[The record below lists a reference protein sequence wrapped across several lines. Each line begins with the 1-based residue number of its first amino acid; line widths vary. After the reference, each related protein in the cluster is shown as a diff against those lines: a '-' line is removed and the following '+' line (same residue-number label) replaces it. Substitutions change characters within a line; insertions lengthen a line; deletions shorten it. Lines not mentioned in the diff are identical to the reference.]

1 MLNQLFLFKRYSA
14 VFTALCVFIIYLFT
28 LAPSVTQIDS
38 GELASVQKT
47 LGIAHPTGYPL
58 FTIIGY
64 LFLKIPFP
72 ATDIYKANLLAAIW
86 CSLGVYLF
94 IKTAQFLLTGISSLI
109 VNNKLKNKNI
119 AEEQKQRIETIKI
132 ILPSVLGGIVLAF
145 SKTFWLQSTS
155 VEVYSLQIFLF
166 ISIIYTTLQAY
177 FSKDNNIFWWIW
189 TAIALAFGFANH
201 MTTILI
207 LPMIA
212 ILFFAK
218 NKLTVPAFKR
228 IVVMLTVFFPL
239 LILFYSYL
247 PIRASAN
254 PEINW
259 GNVVNLENF
268 WRHFTGKQYQVW
280 LFESFD
286 SAKKQ
291 FIYYVENLPS
301 EIFIVNLG
309 IILLGI
315 ISSYKFSKIIFHSFI
330 ITFIFSVLYSINY
343 DIVDIDSYF
352 LLSFIILCFFSV
364 IGFQRI
370 LSGKQKYLNYA
381 IAVILLSLTAAFQ
394 LLLNYNKTDQSDIYT
409 FEDYT
414 LSILKNTDPNSIIF
428 SYQWDYFISP
438 SYYFQFAEGIR
449 KDIAVID
456 KELLRRSWY
465 YNQINRSYPDV
476 IKNIKPDIKLF
487 LEALRPFERD
497 ENFDPNLLEKYF
509 RTIMTK
515 LVSENAGTR
524 SFYIGLELIQNEMQS
539 GEFSLPPG
547 YQIVPDL
554 LMFKVV
560 KGNDYVPAKDP
571 DFRIRIP
578 VNGNKYTENI
588 KRLVC
593 TVLLYRVNYELF
605 FGKNE
610 RAALYINKIK
620 NDFPDFQIP
629 HEILARIN

>member
-1 MLNQLFLFKRYSA
+1 MLLKRYNA
-14 VFTALCVFIIYLFT
+14 VFTALCVFIVYQFT

-38 GELASVQKT
+38 GELAAVQKT

-64 LFLKIPFP
+64 LFLKIPLP
-72 ATDIYKANLLAAIW
+72 VPNIYKANLLAAIW
-86 CSLGVYLF
+86 CSLGVYFF
-94 IKTAQFLLTGISSLI
+94 IKTARFLLANIPYFIDKS
-109 VNNKLKNKNI
+109 KLTKKSNAEKQKLEVEKND
-119 AEEQKQRIETIKI
+119 I

-166 ISIIYTTLQAY
+166 ISIIFTTLRAY
-177 FSKDNNIFWWIW
+177 FSKDNNMFWWIR

-201 MTTILI
+201 MTTLLI
-207 LPMIA
+207 LPLVV

-218 NKLTVPAFKR
+218 NKLTVSAFKR
-228 IVVMLTVFFPL
+228 IGIMLVVFFPL
-239 LILFYSYL
+239 LILLYSYL
-247 PIRASAN
+247 PLRASTN

-259 GNVVNLENF
+259 GNVVNFENF

-301 EIFIVNLG
+301 EFFIINLG
-309 IILLGI
+309 IIFLGI
-315 ISSYKFSKIIFHSFI
+315 ISSYKLTKIIFYSFI

-352 LLSFIILCFFSV
+352 LLSFIMLCFFSV

-370 LSGKQKYLNYA
+370 LSWKQKNLNSA
-381 IAVILLSLTAAFQ
+381 IVVILLSLTAAFQ
-394 LLLNYNKTDQSDIYT
+394 VMINYNKTDQSDIYT

-414 LSILKNTDPNSIIF
+414 LSILENTDPNSIIF

-438 SYYFQFAEGIR
+438 SYYFQFAEGRR

-465 YNQINRSYPDV
+465 YNQINSNYPDV
-476 IKNIKPDIKLF
+476 IKNIKPDIELF
-487 LEALRPFERD
+487 LEALHPFERD

-509 RTIMTK
+509 RSIMTK
-515 LVSENAGTR
+515 LVSENDGNR

-560 KGNDYVPAKDP
+560 KGNDYVPANDP
-571 DFRIRIP
+571 DFKIRMP
-578 VNGNKYTENI
+578 ANGNKYTENI
-588 KRLVC
+588 KQFVC
-593 TVLLYRVNYELF
+593 TVLLYRANYELF
-605 FGKNE
+605 FEKKE

-620 NDFPDFQIP
+620 NDFPEFKIP
-629 HEILARIN
+629 REISTRIN